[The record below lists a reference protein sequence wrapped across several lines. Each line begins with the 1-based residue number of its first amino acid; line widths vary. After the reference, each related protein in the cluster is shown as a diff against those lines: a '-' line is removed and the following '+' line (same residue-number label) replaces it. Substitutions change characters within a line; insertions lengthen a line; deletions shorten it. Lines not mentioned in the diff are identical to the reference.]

1 MIIFIPIEANIR
13 EKIPKIFLAYKILK
27 LTKFKVII
35 GGQRYLN
42 HKIEK
47 FKNCVWLDKH
57 TFHER
62 LKKREIDKS
71 NHIVVLDEE
80 GPISLHDKFTK
91 ETLYSKFFFK
101 LINTLILW
109 GKEDFENLPKINN
122 KKVKMEVHGHPKFDL
137 LKKNYRKIFDSEIK
151 YIKKKYKNFVFIP
164 GNLHVDDRSD
174 EFISI
179 TRSWA
184 QKYNVK
190 ESIIKQFLNYNFLER
205 KNYLNFLKFIKKL
218 ALQNPK
224 MTFILRKHPIEDEK
238 KLREFLGAIP
248 KNLKLEY
255 KFTVT
260 PWIIACNYYLHSGCT
275 TAIEAAI
282 LKKKII
288 FYATKPIAKHKKFQ
302 RFKFSNLNF
311 SNDEHC
317 ISFFSKINK
326 KKINYKMKN
335 IGNFIYNNNSN
346 KLFFEKFI
354 NFIKTIEFTDKS
366 KIYYREDKKFIFSVV
381 SDKIIKIIYMILS
394 IIKNKVILKTF
405 LKKYLPEK
413 YLFSKDAA
421 LKKFRSLKKSE
432 INEIISR
439 LNKLH
444 KNKIK
449 IKNTKISESVFKLE
463 RI

>member
-1 MIIFIPIEANIR
+1 MIIFIPIETNIR

-27 LTKFKVII
+27 LTNFKVII

-62 LKKREIDKS
+62 LKNRKIDRS

-91 ETLYSKFFFK
+91 ETLYSQFFFK

-109 GKEDFENLPKINN
+109 GNEDYANLPQIN
-122 KKVKMEVHGHPKFDL
+122 KKKVNMEVHGHPKFDL
-137 LKKNYRKIFDSEIK
+137 LKKNYRGMFDDEIK

-184 QKYNVK
+184 KKYNVR
-190 ESIIKQFLNYNFLER
+190 ESIIKKFLNYNFMER
-205 KNYLNFLKFIKKL
+205 KNYLDFLKFIKRL
-218 ALQNPK
+218 AIKNPK
-224 MTFILRKHPIEDEK
+224 MTFVLRKHPIEDEN
-238 KLREFLGAIP
+238 KLIEFLGEIP

-260 PWIIACNYYLHSGCT
+260 PWIIACDYYLHSGCT

-288 FYATKPIAKHKKFQ
+288 FYATKSIANHKKFQ
-302 RFKFSNLNF
+302 KFKFSNLNF
-311 SNDEHC
+311 TNDDNC
-317 ISFFSKINK
+317 ISFFNNINK

-346 KLFFEKFI
+346 KLFYEKFTS
-354 NFIKTIEFTDKS
+354 FLKKIKFEDHS
-366 KIYYREDKKFIFSVV
+366 KIYYRKDKKFIFSFV
-381 SDKIIKIIYMILS
+381 SDKLKKMIYAILS
-394 IIKNKVILKTF
+394 LIKNKVILKTF

-413 YLFSKDAA
+413 YIFGKDAA
-421 LKKFRSLKKSE
+421 LKKFKSLKKSE
-432 INEIISR
+432 INRIMLR